1 MLGCY
6 IVIYTKALLKYC
18 FYLHFYLDRRNE
30 EDKLREEEV
39 KMCLLFCFLSQNNSS
54 NDNCDIQLQN

>member
-1 MLGCY
+1 MLSCY

-30 EDKLREEEV
+30 EDKLREEV
-39 KMCLLFCFLSQNNSS
+39 CITIITDHNH
-54 NDNCDIQLQN
+54 NCNINQSIAPIF